1 MYQYPRIR
9 EMRKKHRL
17 TQRELAEMIDTSQ
30 KQYSKYEIGVQ
41 EFPLHLAIQLAKL
54 FNVSLDYLVGLA
66 DEPNPLSQK

>member
-9 EMRKKHRL
+9 EMRKKYRL

-54 FNVSLDYLVGLA
+54 FHVSLDYLVGLA
-66 DEPNPLSQK
+66 DEPTPLSPK